1 MDIVKKIEESSK
13 SFIRKMT
20 VEQYKKYKLKEKL
33 YNKKYYSKKII
44 KMKKED
50 RKIIISFD

>member
-20 VEQYKKYKLKEKL
+20 VEQYKKYKLKEKI
-33 YNKKYYSKKII
+33 YNKKYYSKKIK

-50 RKIIISFD
+50 KKIIISFD